1 MQEQN
6 ELVDQLT
13 ADGSIDR
20 EEAMKI
26 IEEHGSEQLQQFME
40 VMASMKQG
48 GGKNRLGHEGKHNRA
63 RAERAKA
70 RINHRKNKR

>member
-26 IEEHGSEQLQQFME
+26 IEEHGSEQLKSFVDM
-40 VMASMKQG
+40 VASMKQG
-48 GGKNRLGHEGKHNRA
+48 GGNFRLGHEGKHNRA
-63 RAERAKA
+63 RTERAKA
-70 RINHRKNKR
+70 RINRRKQKR

>member
-48 GGKNRLGHEGKHNRA
+48 GGKIQSRS
-63 RAERAKA
+63 
-70 RINHRKNKR
+70 